1 MANYHVK
8 NEGFL
13 AKAFKVR
20 GGHQVVPPGK
30 SADVVDARELTEAQI
45 EAFARDKVK
54 VTVKGKSAKAENPKD
69 DDQPKSAAEVLELSD
84 GNFMTFKAAASKV
97 LGDDTPSTKDEI
109 IAALKAKAG
118 T

>member
-1 MANYHVK
+1 MAQYHVK

-20 GGHQVVPPGK
+20 GGHQVVPAGK
-30 SADVVDARELTEAQI
+30 SVDVLDAKELTEAQI

-54 VTVKGKSAKAENPKD
+54 VTVKGKAKAEKSKD
-69 DDQPKSAAEVLELSD
+69 DDQPKTAAEVLELAD

-109 IAALKAKAG
+109 IAALKAKVVA
-118 T
+118 